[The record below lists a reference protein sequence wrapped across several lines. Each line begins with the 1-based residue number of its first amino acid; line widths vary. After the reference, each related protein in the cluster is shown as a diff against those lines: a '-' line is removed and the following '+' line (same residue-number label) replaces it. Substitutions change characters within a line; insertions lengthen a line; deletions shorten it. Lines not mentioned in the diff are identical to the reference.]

1 MSSTVNVHSVEV
13 VDNLRGSYSRFQTEA
28 QEILQVAEQEIRR
41 TEEWLQARLAYWR
54 AEEQR
59 RQEELRLATVER

>member
-1 MSSTVNVHSVEV
+1 MGSSVNVHSVEAL
-13 VDNLRGSYSRFQTEA
+13 DSLRSAYSRFQTEA
-28 QEILQVAEQEIRR
+28 QETLQAAEQEIRR